1 LNSKARHGGAL
12 SSIFYKAI
20 WLIGFVAGRN
30 RSARLRLDRSLHQRE
45 VSIFKSE
52 KRRKSF
58 MATRTSSATW
68 EGNLKEGKGTMKVG
82 RGAYEGP
89 FSFASRFENG
99 AGTNPEELIGAAE
112 AGCFSMALSANL
124 SKAGH
129 QPKSVHTIAKV
140 NLEMIGGG
148 PKITSIDLDCEGD
161 VPGIDNAKFK
171 ELAEQTK
178 KTCPVSVALAGTEI
192 KLTTRLKS

>member
-1 LNSKARHGGAL
+1 
-12 SSIFYKAI
+12 
-20 WLIGFVAGRN
+20 
-30 RSARLRLDRSLHQRE
+30 
-45 VSIFKSE
+45 
-52 KRRKSF
+52 

-148 PKITSIDLDCEGD
+148 PKITSIDLDCEGE
-161 VPGIDNAKFK
+161 VPAIDDAKFK

-178 KTCPVSVALAGTEI
+178 KTCPVSLAPLGMTGRSTFRRRHLHVLHRIPSRLRI
-192 KLTTRLKS
+192 KLRRDRQLRLG

>member
-1 LNSKARHGGAL
+1 
-12 SSIFYKAI
+12 
-20 WLIGFVAGRN
+20 
-30 RSARLRLDRSLHQRE
+30 
-45 VSIFKSE
+45 
-52 KRRKSF
+52 

-148 PKITSIDLDCEGD
+148 PKITKSGVAKLS
-161 VPGIDNAKFK
+161 VVGIGMRSHSGVAAKFFDC
-171 ELAEQTK
+171 LGRGGINIQLIST
-178 KTCPVSVALAGTEI
+178 SEI
-192 KLTTRLKS
+192 KIAVVINETEADQAARLAHEAFGLARLGPVATAI